1 MFLEL
6 FHSVE
11 KLLKIFFGLFL
22 LMGFNCLKATEPLQ
36 GNSLLFITKFLKIS
50 GTHLIDL
57 ERCNAELTFESLI
70 DFEPGILGLGI
81 QCFNHWVVVPY
92 LGDLIKVH
100 GKLVFPPNLQRS

>member
-6 FHSVE
+6 FHSVG
-11 KLLKIFFGLFL
+11 KLLKFFFGLFL

-36 GNSLLFITKFLKIS
+36 GNSLLFTTKFLKIS

-57 ERCNAELTFESLI
+57 ERCNAELTLESVI

-81 QCFNHWVVVPY
+81 QCFNNWALVTY
-92 LGDLIKVH
+92 LGDLMRKTYKISV
-100 GKLVFPPNLQRS
+100 